1 MIKDKLI
8 PLGIT
13 FVIIAGA
20 VGCDIANEPVEE
32 TPVEEVETTSME
44 EYTAELRKQTEKI
57 EELEQENANLE
68 EQLEEEQSRNTDISN
83 NTVIPESPIQSY
95 DGISIGDKIQTWGH
109 DTYDTYEEFIDYYK
123 LPKAMWF
130 DHQAISRYD
139 SGQRYGGEVNP
150 DYVYEVVFIAKHLD
164 QETPATKGRVIY
176 VVQKDNKIYMLDKSN
191 IKEVL

>member
-13 FVIIAGA
+13 FTIIAGA

-109 DTYDTYEEFIDYYK
+109 SCYDTYEEFIDYYK

-130 DHQAISRYD
+130 DHQAIGRND
-139 SGQRYGGEVNP
+139 SGQRYGGTVDPN
-150 DYVYEVVFIAKHLD
+150 YVYEVVFIAKHLD
-164 QETPATKGRVIY
+164 QDKVLY
-176 VVQKDNKIYMLDKSN
+176 VVQNNDNIFILDKSN
-191 IKEVL
+191 IKEVC

>member
-13 FVIIAGA
+13 FTIIAGA
-20 VGCDIANEPVEE
+20 VGCDITNDEPVEE
-32 TPVEEVETTSME
+32 TPVEVEETSME

-68 EQLEEEQSRNTDISN
+68 EQLEEEQSRNTNISN

-95 DGISIGDKIQTWGH
+95 DGISIGDKIQTWGY

-130 DHQAISRYD
+130 DHQAVSRYG

-176 VVQKDNKIYMLDKSN
+176 VVQKGNKIYMLDKSN

>member
-8 PLGIT
+8 PLGLT
-13 FVIIAGA
+13 FTIIAGA
-20 VGCDIANEPVEE
+20 VGCDIANDKPIEE
-32 TPVEEVETTSME
+32 TPVVEVEETSME

-109 DTYDTYEEFIDYYK
+109 SCYDTYEEFIDYYK

-130 DHQAISRYD
+130 DHQAIGRND
-139 SGQRYGGEVNP
+139 SGQRYGGTVDPN
-150 DYVYEVVFIAKHLD
+150 YVYEVVFIAKHLD
-164 QETPATKGRVIY
+164 QDKVLY
-176 VVQKDNKIYMLDKSN
+176 VVQNNDNIFILDKSN

>member
-8 PLGIT
+8 PLGLT
-13 FVIIAGA
+13 FTIIAGA
-20 VGCDIANEPVEE
+20 VGCEVLDKPVEE

-57 EELEQENANLE
+57 EELEQENANLK

-176 VVQKDNKIYMLDKSN
+176 VVQKGNKIYMLDKSN

>member
-8 PLGIT
+8 PLGLT

-20 VGCDIANEPVEE
+20 VGCDIANEPIEE
-32 TPVEEVETTSME
+32 TPVEEEETTSME

-95 DGISIGDKIQTWGH
+95 CGI
-109 DTYDTYEEFIDYYK
+109 
-123 LPKAMWF
+123 
-130 DHQAISRYD
+130 
-139 SGQRYGGEVNP
+139 
-150 DYVYEVVFIAKHLD
+150 
-164 QETPATKGRVIY
+164 
-176 VVQKDNKIYMLDKSN
+176 
-191 IKEVL
+191 

>member
-13 FVIIAGA
+13 FTIMAGA
-20 VGCDIANEPVEE
+20 IGCDIANEPVEE
-32 TPVEEVETTSME
+32 ETPTVETTSIE
-44 EYTAELRKQTEKI
+44 EYTAESNKQTEII
-57 EELEQENANLE
+57 EELEQENANLK
-68 EQLEEEQSRNTDISN
+68 EQLEEERSKNIDISN
-83 NTVIPESPIQSY
+83 NTTIPESPIQSY
-95 DGISIGDKIQTWGH
+95 DGISIGDKIQTWGY

-176 VVQKDNKIYMLDKSN
+176 VVQKGNKIYMLDKSN